1 MKKGSWKMK
10 LWKQY
15 KKFFPSKCY
24 VVTGKKG
31 TPDKYFPSKKEG
43 LAFLFENSHKGY
55 DALMKCAGTGI
66 YRM

>member
-15 KKFFPSKCY
+15 KKLFPSKCY
-24 VVTGKKG
+24 VVTGIKG
-31 TPDKYFPSKKEG
+31 IPDKYFPSKKEG
-43 LAFLFENSHKGY
+43 LSFLFENSGKY
-55 DALMKCAGTGI
+55 NALMKCAGTGI